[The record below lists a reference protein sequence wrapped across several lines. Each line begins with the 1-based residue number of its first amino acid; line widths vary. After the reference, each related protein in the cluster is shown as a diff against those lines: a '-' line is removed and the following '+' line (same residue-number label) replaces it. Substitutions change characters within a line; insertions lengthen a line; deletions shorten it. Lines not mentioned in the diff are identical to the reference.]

1 MKVYYR
7 YLVWSNNVK
16 LLLVKPNKEC
26 ITIKE
31 WGPIFRVKFLLYVA
45 SLPEEDNK
53 VGSQVA
59 TLSLELTKLFR

>member
-7 YLVWSNNVK
+7 YLVWSNTVK

-26 ITIKE
+26 ITVKE

-53 VGSQVA
+53 VGS
-59 TLSLELTKLFR
+59 K